1 MLSDRE
7 RANWEQIQD
16 QFLTEDPGFV
26 QAFNAPADLPP
37 NTRRRPAA
45 VQVRRILLWCT
56 GVLGVLLLLAGAVG
70 GALLLAM
77 LLVAMLMERR

>member
-16 QFLTEDPGFV
+16 QFRTEDPGFV

-45 VQVRRILLWCT
+45 VQVRRILVWCA
-56 GVLGVLLLLAGAVG
+56 GVLGVLLLFAGAVG
-70 GALLLAM
+70 GALLVAM